1 MILTGL
7 VAMGVQAANPQRQ
20 WVFDYTIDGPRQAR
34 PEVHGDKEELF
45 IQFPKGVRPHRFH
58 IRSCHDNR
66 PRRIKAH
73 RRGPYYVLTRQGKS
87 LRITTNKG
95 SVRISG
101 DTMCAKYREKALAR
115 KLALEEKAR
124 KAAAAKRK
132 VADQRRRELKTEKES
147 RTGFS
152 PIEGQP
158 LESHPLPPI
167 VPTDPPT
174 VITYRNGGNR
184 GYNNF
189 LSVTEGAPYQQ
200 APVEK
205 EPQQQV
211 QQDYFKGTPNKQQ
224 TAEVFIHARNKPLK
238 RVLARIYPGYQIEIR
253 RKAIGIRSVSITG
266 KARPDFLYEEL
277 MEQMPDIKGWR
288 YRKERLLVIDYRKEA
303 KR

>member
-7 VAMGVQAANPQRQ
+7 VAMGVQAASTQRQ

-66 PRRIKAH
+66 PRGVKVH
-73 RRGPYYVLTRQGKS
+73 KRGPYYVLTRQGKS

-95 SVRISG
+95 AIRISG
-101 DTMCAKYREKALAR
+101 QTMCAKYREKALAR

-132 VADQRRRELKTEKES
+132 VAEQRRKEREAVVESEKRLSLPQRQLLEPNSPPSVVPTKSPTRITS
-147 RTGFS
+147 RTS
-152 PIEGQP
+152 
-158 LESHPLPPI
+158 
-167 VPTDPPT
+167 D
-174 VITYRNGGNR
+174 NR
-184 GYNNF
+184 GHNNF
-189 LSVTEGAPYQQ
+189 LSITEGAPYQQ
-200 APVEK
+200 APVKK
-205 EPQQQV
+205 EPQLQI
-211 QQDYFKGTPNKQQ
+211 QQDYFKGTPSKQQ

-238 RVLARIYPGYQIEIR
+238 LVLARIYPGYEIEIR

-277 MEQMPDIKGWR
+277 MAQMPDIKGWR
-288 YRKERLLVIDYRKEA
+288 YGKERLLVIDYRKGA